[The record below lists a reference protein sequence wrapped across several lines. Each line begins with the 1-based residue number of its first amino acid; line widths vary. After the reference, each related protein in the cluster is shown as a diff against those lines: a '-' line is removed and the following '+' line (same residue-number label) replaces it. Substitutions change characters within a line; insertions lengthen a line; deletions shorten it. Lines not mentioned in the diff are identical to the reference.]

1 MIIIGM
7 IKDDEDDDNLGDGH
21 DCHGKKTWDWS
32 NWARDFN
39 GAKLVA
45 DPVFLFYVD
54 FKFFSIF
61 CDIALLL
68 CGQIKYFQKRKPVI
82 MSNGCLWRQAVV
94 DRRMQATE
102 MCTPCHHHYATMQL
116 CTPPPPPLVALQL
129 CTECIAL
136 HTTTTM
142 QLCTPYHH
150 HYAFNMLSVHQHTTM
165 HQLWYTLKLCSG
177 PCLHYQLCNA
187 TMHASTLKVQY
198 T

>member
-1 MIIIGM
+1 MMTIFAMVTIVM
-7 IKDDEDDDNLGDGH
+7 A
-21 DCHGKKTWDWS
+21 KKRETDQTEREISTEQNKWLIQCFS
-32 NWARDFN
+32 Y
-39 GAKLVA
+39 
-45 DPVFLFYVD
+45 YVD

-116 CTPPPPPLVALQL
+116 CTPPPPPPLVALYNYALSAMHSTQPPL
-129 CTECIAL
+129 CNYTL

-142 QLCTPYHH
+142 QL
-150 HYAFNMLSVHQHTTM
+150 
-165 HQLWYTLKLCSG
+165 
-177 PCLHYQLCNA
+177 
-187 TMHASTLKVQY
+187 
-198 T
+198 

>member
-7 IKDDEDDDNLGDGH
+7 IKDDEDDDNLCDGH

-116 CTPPPPPLVALQL
+116 CTPPPPPPLVALYNYALSAMHSTQPPL
-129 CTECIAL
+129 CNYTL
-136 HTTTTM
+136 HTTPTM
-142 QLCTPYHH
+142 QLWTPYHH
-150 HYAFNMLSVHQHTTM
+150 HYAFNMLFVHQHTTM
-165 HQLWYTLKLCSG
+165 HQLWYTLKLCTNYDI
-177 PCLHYQLCNA
+177 H
-187 TMHASTLKVQY
+187 
-198 T
+198 